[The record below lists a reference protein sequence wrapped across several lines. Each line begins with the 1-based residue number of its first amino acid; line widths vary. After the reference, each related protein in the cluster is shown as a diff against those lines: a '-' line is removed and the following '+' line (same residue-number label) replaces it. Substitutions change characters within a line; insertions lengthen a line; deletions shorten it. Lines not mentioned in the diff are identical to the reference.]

1 MARVKSKKRGW
12 FHRIDPLTSVLLVFP
27 LFLAY
32 EVGILAVPAAYN
44 GADLITSAI
53 MRMLHGNVST
63 YVALNAAL
71 LLAFI
76 GITVY
81 LRRDNQFNA
90 RLFWPVLFES
100 TFYALS
106 MGALICF
113 VMVDFLHVDP
123 SLSLAPR
130 THAGFGT
137 PGLLPSIVI
146 SLGAGVHEELLFR
159 VLMLGGTAYVLER
172 GLGARRWVALTLAF
186 VLSSVLFSAA
196 HHIIGGEPFRVG
208 AFTYRV
214 LCGLVFASLYEF
226 RGLAVAVYTHAIYD
240 IFVFVFKGG

>member
-1 MARVKSKKRGW
+1 MAKARARRGW

-44 GADLITSAI
+44 GADLITAAI
-53 MRMLHGNVST
+53 IRMLQGNVGS
-63 YVALNAAL
+63 YVALNAG
-71 LLAFI
+71 LLACFI
-76 GITVY
+76 GLTLY
-81 LRRDNQFNA
+81 LRRDNQFNP
-90 RLFWPVLFES
+90 RMFWPVLFES

-113 VMVDFLHVDP
+113 VMVDLLHVDP

-130 THAGFGT
+130 GTAGGT
-137 PGLLPSIVI
+137 PGIVTSIVI
-146 SLGAGVHEELLFR
+146 SLGAGVHEELFFR
-159 VLMLGGTAYVLER
+159 VLLLGGTALALEKA
-172 GLGARRWVALTLAF
+172 LGARRWVALTFAF
-186 VLSSVLFSAA
+186 VVSSVLFSAA

-208 AFTYRV
+208 VFTYRV